1 MDTVPVMSMDDEPM
15 VPDASVYVGISSTAL
30 DDAQRAVLLEPPTD
44 QELEIR
50 PDGIVYLSHV
60 GYRRRLTAAVG
71 PMGWAMRR
79 LTGYWRMPGALL
91 CEFAL
96 YVNGSFVSAAIG
108 EGRYDPDDDWS
119 PSFSDASESCRS
131 NALVRC
137 CKDLG
142 MALELWDKSVLETW
156 RNTYAV
162 QVTVQKRD
170 KQVQQWRLKSG
181 PPLPREVQRAQL
193 TEQQKRALAPAVQA
207 PVRPAPAPVPVA
219 QERAAASVPAQ
230 GSATAQ
236 RQQRAF
242 QRDDTTITPKQVRML
257 WTVVSERGIDQE
269 MVAAK
274 LKTELGVESSKQIRA
289 SQFQGI
295 LKWIEAGADA
305 AQPFQQV

>member
-1 MDTVPVMSMDDEPM
+1 MDDQVPVMSVDGAEPM
-15 VPDASVYVGISSTAL
+15 VPDASVYVGISASAMS
-30 DDAQRAVLLEPPTD
+30 DEQRAVLLEPPTD
-44 QELEIR
+44 VELEIR

-96 YVNGSFVSAAIG
+96 YINGAFVSAAIG

-142 MALELWDKSVLETW
+142 MALELWDKSALETW
-156 RNTYAV
+156 RTTYAV
-162 QVTVQKRD
+162 QVLVQKRD
-170 KQVQQWRLKSG
+170 KQVPQWRLKAG
-181 PPLPREVQRAQL
+181 PALSREVQRSDPERTAA
-193 TEQQKRALAPAVQA
+193 RPVAAPAQ
-207 PVRPAPAPVPVA
+207 PP
-219 QERAAASVPAQ
+219 SVTDLPPMPPPKAGPGQ
-230 GSATAQ
+230 GPATAA

-242 QRDDTTITPKQVRML
+242 KQEDDGPINAKQVRML
-257 WTVVSERGIDQE
+257 WTMVSERKVDPDQ
-269 MVAAK
+269 VATK

-289 SQFQGI
+289 SWFQAI
-295 LKWIEAGADA
+295 VRWLEAGADF
-305 AQPFQQV
+305 QKPFAV

>member
-1 MDTVPVMSMDDEPM
+1 MDTVPVMSVDGAEPM
-15 VPDASVYVGISSTAL
+15 VPDASVYVGISAAAL
-30 DDAQRAVLLEPPTD
+30 DEAQRSVLLEPPTD

-108 EGRYDPDDDWS
+108 EGRYDPEDDWS

-142 MALELWDKSVLETW
+142 MALELWDKGALETW

-162 QVTVQKRD
+162 QVLVQRRD
-170 KQVQQWRLKSG
+170 KQVQQWRLKAG
-181 PPLPREVQRAQL
+181 PPLPREVQRAAPRP
-193 TEQQKRALAPAVQA
+193 EQPPSPATAPKPTPMPSA
-207 PVRPAPAPVPVA
+207 APVPTVPA
-219 QERAAASVPAQ
+219 TVPAQ
-230 GSATAQ
+230 GTATAT

-242 QRDDTTITPKQVRML
+242 AREDGTITPKQVRML
-257 WTVVSERGIDQE
+257 WTLVSERGIDQE

-274 LKTELGVESSKQIRA
+274 LKAELAVESSKQIRV
-289 SQFQGI
+289 SQFQAI
-295 LKWIEAGADA
+295 LAWIESGAVSE
-305 AQPFQQV
+305 QPFQQR

>member
-1 MDTVPVMSMDDEPM
+1 MDDQVPVMSVEGAEPT
-15 VPDASVYVGISSTAL
+15 VPDASVYVGISASTMSDESRAL
-30 DDAQRAVLLEPPTD
+30 LLEAPTD

-96 YVNGSFVSAAIG
+96 YVNGAFVSAAIG
-108 EGRYDPDDDWS
+108 EGRYDPEDDWS

-142 MALELWDKSVLETW
+142 MALELWDKSALETW
-156 RNTYAV
+156 RTNYAV
-162 QVTVQKRD
+162 QVLVQKRD

-181 PPLPREVQRAQL
+181 PPLPREVQRS
-193 TEQQKRALAPAVQA
+193 AP
-207 PVRPAPAPVPVA
+207 A
-219 QERAAASVPAQ
+219 QERRPAAVPPAQ
-230 GSATAQ
+230 PPSVTDLPQMPQPKAGQAAQGPATTA

-242 QRDDTTITPKQVRML
+242 KPEDDGPINAKQVRML
-257 WTVVSERGIDQE
+257 WTLVSERNVDQDQ
-269 MVAAK
+269 VATK
-274 LKTELGVESSKQIRA
+274 LKTELGVESSKQIKG
-289 SQFQGI
+289 SQFQAI
-295 LKWIEAGADA
+295 LRWLEAGSDF
-305 AQPFQQV
+305 QKPFAG